1 MGTGRYYIIRMLLW
15 IPLLLLF
22 QGDSGG
28 PAVCKR
34 DIQWVLVGVTSLG
47 CSCGYRYYYYF
58 RVKVVDLQYVNVTV
72 SGYWSVLHHSDAL
85 LDTVII
91 IISG

>member
-1 MGTGRYYIIRMLLW
+1 MLLC

-34 DIQWVLVGVTSLG
+34 DSQWVLVGVTSLE
-47 CSCGYRYYYYF
+47 CHCGYCYYYYF
-58 RVKVVDLQYVNVTV
+58 TVTVEDPQYVNVTV
-72 SGYWSVLHHSDAL
+72 SGYWLVLHH
-85 LDTVII
+85 
-91 IISG
+91 

>member
-15 IPLLLLF
+15 ILLLLLF

-34 DIQWVLVGVTSLG
+34 DSQWVLVGVTSLR

-58 RVKVVDLQYVNVTV
+58 RVTVGGLQYVNMTV
-72 SGYWSVLHHSDAL
+72 SRYWSVLHHSDAL
-85 LDTVII
+85 VDTIII